1 MSQGPA
7 EADAPCGLTAVE
19 LLGDGSPTVSG
30 AEMCNTV
37 LGASLGSPLA
47 APPTAEPGV
56 NARGA
61 EGAPRLPRYLQSSQT
76 RNSQEVPHGR

>member
-7 EADAPCGLTAVE
+7 EADALCGLTAVE

-37 LGASLGSPLA
+37 LGASLGSPPLLLRQQS
-47 APPTAEPGV
+47 PG
-56 NARGA
+56 
-61 EGAPRLPRYLQSSQT
+61 
-76 RNSQEVPHGR
+76 